1 MVFNSLAGSAD
12 QMGSFIKL
20 LKQELDL
27 RNKQIEEKD
36 NVISELKEEIKRS
49 KLNKHD
55 KDKITSTLNKIYF
68 TSFNTSNITKD
79 LMKSIITATSLN
91 IDPKLFKLSLD
102 FTNAL
107 NTLNIKTA
115 ISNDKSIE

>member
-1 MVFNSLAGSAD
+1 MFNSLAGSAD